1 MSVADRPR
9 HSVQALPI
17 EAAERQGTRAG
28 VVSRVLAMVVDAAY
42 SVASV
47 GLGYG
52 LWAAARLLR
61 SPREFAWPQVS
72 YVTLVT
78 AALIVAAIMLT
89 ASWTGTG
96 RSPGGRLMG
105 LRVLGP
111 DGSPP
116 RFARSLL
123 RAIACVAFPIGLFW
137 SALSTRNASV
147 QDLIFG
153 TSVVY
158 DWHMQVPAA
167 RVDRAASG
175 RADASP

>member
-1 MSVADRPR
+1 VSVADRPR
-9 HSVQALPI
+9 HSVRALPN

-42 SVASV
+42 SVAFV

-52 LWAAARLLR
+52 LWAAARLVR
-61 SPREFAWPQVS
+61 RPREFAWPGVS

-89 ASWTGTG
+89 VSWAGTG

-111 DGSPP
+111 DASPP
-116 RFARSLL
+116 RLGRSLL
-123 RAIACVAFPIGLFW
+123 RAIACVVFPIGLFW
-137 SALSTRNASV
+137 SALSKRNASI
-147 QDLIFG
+147 QDLVFR
-153 TSVVY
+153 TSVAY
-158 DWHMQVPAA
+158 DWHQ
-167 RVDRAASG
+167 RT
-175 RADASP
+175 

>member
-1 MSVADRPR
+1 VR
-9 HSVQALPI
+9 ALPI
-17 EAAERQGTRAG
+17 EADERQGTHAG

-42 SVASV
+42 SVVLV
-47 GLGYG
+47 GLAYG
-52 LWAAARLLR
+52 LWTVARLMLR
-61 SPREFAWPQVS
+61 PRQFTWPQVS

-89 ASWTGTG
+89 ASWAGTG

-116 RFARSLL
+116 RFGRSLL

-137 SALSTRNASV
+137 SALSKRNASV
-147 QDLIFG
+147 QDLVFR
-153 TSVVY
+153 TSVAY
-158 DWHMQVPAA
+158 DWHE
-167 RVDRAASG
+167 RA
-175 RADASP
+175 